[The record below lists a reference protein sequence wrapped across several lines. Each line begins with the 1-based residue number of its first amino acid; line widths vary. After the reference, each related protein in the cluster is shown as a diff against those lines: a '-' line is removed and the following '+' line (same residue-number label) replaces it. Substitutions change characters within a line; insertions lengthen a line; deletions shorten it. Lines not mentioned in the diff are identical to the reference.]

1 MLCDWLLHVIN
12 RRAGAVA
19 EVIKKLFTITYIFKQ
34 HLRNFSDL
42 VTENH
47 ETINLSCLLRLKMKL
62 ENYDWKCFC

>member
-42 VTENH
+42 VIENH
-47 ETINLSCLLRLKMKL
+47 ETDNLSCLLRHKMKL
-62 ENYDWKCFC
+62 ENYDWECSC

>member
-34 HLRNFSDL
+34 HLRNFFSDL
-42 VTENH
+42 VIENH
-47 ETINLSCLLRLKMKL
+47 ETDNLSC
-62 ENYDWKCFC
+62 